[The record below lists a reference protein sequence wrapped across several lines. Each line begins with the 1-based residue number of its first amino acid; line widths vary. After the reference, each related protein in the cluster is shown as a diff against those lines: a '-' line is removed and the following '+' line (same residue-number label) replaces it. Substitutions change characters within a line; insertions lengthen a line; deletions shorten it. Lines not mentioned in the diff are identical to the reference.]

1 MSISI
6 VNYSEKAIAV
16 FGNTKEIKD
25 HLLSIGGK
33 FNPSLK
39 QNDERVAG
47 WIFPS
52 SKREDVKKIITS
64 YSQGNLEPVKTE
76 VVKKQK
82 EQSEHSF
89 EISKEMYLA
98 LVSRIES
105 LEAEIK
111 ICKKVID
118 KLTDSSSVETPQP
131 KKKIQPSL
139 KFTDNDDLYDEDEN
153 KSYKSLFK
161 TK

>member
-1 MSISI
+1 MSITI

-64 YSQGNLEPVKTE
+64 YSQGNLEPVKLE
-76 VVKKQK
+76 SVKKPK
-82 EQSEHSF
+82 EQTENSF
-89 EISKEMYLA
+89 DVSKEMYLA

-118 KLTDSSSVETPQP
+118 KLTDSPTDLPQP
-131 KKKIQPSL
+131 KKKPQPSL
-139 KFTDNDDLYDEDEN
+139 KFTDNDDLYDEDEE